1 MKQALIKMHSTKQQ
15 LQLIL
20 IDVNKETLLDKT
32 SYGNKGSCKYNI
44 GILDIDTKMKPFYH
58 Q

>member
-1 MKQALIKMHSTKQQ
+1 MHSTKQQ